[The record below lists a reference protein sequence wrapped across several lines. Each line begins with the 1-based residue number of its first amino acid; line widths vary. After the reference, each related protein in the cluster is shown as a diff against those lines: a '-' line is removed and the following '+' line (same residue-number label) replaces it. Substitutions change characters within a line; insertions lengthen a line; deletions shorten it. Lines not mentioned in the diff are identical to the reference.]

1 MKTNN
6 FLPSDFYCTE
16 CGRKGIPIIRIV
28 GKEREAGHLKKLYCL
43 YCQKE
48 TNHAEIR
55 PFGKYNKEDFKK
67 EFRLGRFVNG
77 NRIKR
82 CWNCSY
88 SFDCEY
94 RIDKEDQQWEIYS

>member
-1 MKTNN
+1 MKANN

-16 CGRKGIPIIRIV
+16 CGRKGIPIIRIA

-67 EFRLGRFVNG
+67 ENLMFCSKEDCEFNVN
-77 NRIKR
+77 KR

-94 RIDKEDQQWEIYS
+94 RIGKEDQ